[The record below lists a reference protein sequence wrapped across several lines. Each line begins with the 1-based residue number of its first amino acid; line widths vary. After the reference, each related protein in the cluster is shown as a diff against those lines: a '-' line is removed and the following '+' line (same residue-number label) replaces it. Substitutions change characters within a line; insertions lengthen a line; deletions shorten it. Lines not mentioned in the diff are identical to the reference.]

1 MDITK
6 ILIQT
11 IFSFAQS
18 LLEIPQG
25 RRKAAKTQRKTS
37 NLSITSCKSL
47 NPVLRL
53 RSVTGYPDSDNLKN
67 VCYPKRMFE
76 KWYSVIFITLL
87 PPFPLVKG
95 GNNKNPVPSPCKGEG

>member
-1 MDITK
+1 MDMTK

-47 NPVLRL
+47 NP
-53 RSVTGYPDSDNLKN
+53 GYPDSDNI
-67 VCYPKRMFE
+67 E
-76 KWYSVIFITLL
+76 YSFSRKDAKENQQFI
-87 PPFPLVKG
+87 
-95 GNNKNPVPSPCKGEG
+95 NNIL